1 MNTMKREPESLM
13 CKLGDMTALENKT
26 TEENTFQN
34 NLGCTKDKYS
44 LQLEL
49 YQISTEISGIFDL
62 HHDQQVFL

>member
-1 MNTMKREPESLM
+1 
-13 CKLGDMTALENKT
+13 MTALENKT

-62 HHDQQVFL
+62 HHDQQGFL